1 MNYHVPS
8 QTSRVIDFLR
18 FPLIVG
24 IVAIHAWSATAFP
37 ADYTANLII
46 QFFRS
51 EICRIF
57 VPLFFAISGYLFFVR
72 YDGGTSDFYK
82 RQWRRRLFTLLV
94 PYLLWGVIAWGFP
107 FPERQAYSVQSRI
120 DMARLLG
127 IFH

>member
-51 EICRIF
+51 EIHGSFI
-57 VPLFFAISGYLFFVR
+57 
-72 YDGGTSDFYK
+72 
-82 RQWRRRLFTLLV
+82 
-94 PYLLWGVIAWGFP
+94 
-107 FPERQAYSVQSRI
+107 
-120 DMARLLG
+120 
-127 IFH
+127 